1 MFLRGS
7 RLLRKF
13 IVEKC
18 CSLTAQ
24 ALPLMQ
30 SLSTT
35 CCPEH
40 NHHNPH
46 LLASECTQG
55 SRHKGISS
63 QMIHYERVLRSDR
76 SSESCTFNL
85 ISGFLWVMGVGVS
98 YQLLTLLNGF
108 LTCIKKK
115 FLPGI
120 FRPYSLPVFGSFSFS
135 LKVSENKPQ
144 RNTGHNNTL
153 TIIHTVTNGA
163 AVFHCAVFVCFI
175 EVSSFVEVSVGMSEN
190 WF

>member
-1 MFLRGS
+1 MDS
-7 RLLRKF
+7 LLVSK
-13 IVEKC
+13 I
-18 CSLTAQ
+18 TA
-24 ALPLMQ
+24 A
-30 SLSTT
+30 STL
-35 CCPEH
+35 C
-40 NHHNPH
+40 
-46 LLASECTQG
+46 
-55 SRHKGISS
+55 
-63 QMIHYERVLRSDR
+63 RV
-76 SSESCTFNL
+76 F
-85 ISGFLWVMGVGVS
+85 
-98 YQLLTLLNGF
+98 
-108 LTCIKKK
+108 

-190 WF
+190 